1 MVTVRSWGQQ
11 SRLLVERRRL
21 TTALSPAA
29 TGGREGTGSPSQHRD
44 PSSLFSPQ
52 HQYQDLPR

>member
-11 SRLLVERRRL
+11 SRLLVEHRRL
-21 TTALSPAA
+21 TTVLSPAEMGERA
-29 TGGREGTGSPSQHRD
+29 GTGSPPQHRD
-44 PSSLFSPQ
+44 PSCLFSPQ